1 MRLNNK
7 VAIITGA
14 TSGIGRAA
22 AELFAKEGAKVIL
35 FARRNELG
43 KTILNNIKKIGGDGI
58 FIKGDVSVSKD
69 VKKVINETIKRYGKI
84 DILFNNAG
92 INEKTNPKPH
102 EETEERWDRILNTNL
117 KGTYLFIKYV
127 IPEMIKNKNGS
138 IINNSSVL
146 GSQAVE
152 ATSAA
157 YHASKGG
164 VTAYTKKAAISYA
177 KYNIRVNAI
186 QPGFI
191 ATEMGN
197 IKWEQLTDTN
207 IIEEKKKKQPLP
219 KMGHPLDVAY
229 AALYFGSDES
239 AYVTGAT
246 LLVDG
251 GISSLL
257 HE

>member
-1 MRLNNK
+1 MRLENK
-7 VAIITGA
+7 VAIITGGA
-14 TSGIGRAA
+14 SGMGRGA
-22 AELFAKEGAKVIL
+22 AEIFAREGCSVIL
-35 FARRNELG
+35 AGRRKSVGESVASQIREN
-43 KTILNNIKKIGGDGI
+43 GGSAT
-58 FIKGDVSVSKD
+58 FIQADVSISKQVENLID
-69 VKKVINETIKRYGKI
+69 ETINCYGKI
-84 DILFNNAG
+84 NILFNNAG

-102 EETEERWDRILNTNL
+102 EETEDRWDRILNTNL